1 MPHALGHSQEWPCGE
16 AFPFPQPNERQN
28 RRTMK
33 NGKRIHSV
41 TVRRMI
47 DESPDTSWLGKY
59 SNRSESEYAI
69 DRAHAQDCASVRQDI
84 KDAKATLEHVQQTIG
99 DLHNDVLAQYNG
111 T

>member
-28 RRTMK
+28 RRTTK
-33 NGKRIHSV
+33 NGKRILSV

-59 SNRSESEYAI
+59 SNRPETEYAI
-69 DRAHAQDCASVRQDI
+69 ARAHAEDCAS
-84 KDAKATLEHVQQTIG
+84 LEPNHFQPAEILETIFG
-99 DLHNDVLAQYNG
+99 PLHAARP
-111 T
+111 